1 MFIYENFQFLKGI
14 VLSKNFNI
22 SRECWIASRRQ
33 YNAEC
38 LLDYAKKQIPYEFVL
53 IIISEDIYI
62 RDLNYAFGIGVL
74 NIGSV
79 ISTFR
84 LENNIE
90 NLNKIILH
98 EVGHVF
104 GLTHCHSPCS
114 MGPSNNIND
123 VYQMKAS
130 YCQNCKIMLKNWSK

>member
-1 MFIYENFQFLKGI
+1 MYENYPFLKEI
-14 VLSKNFNI
+14 TLNKNFNLP
-22 SRECWIASRRQ
+22 RECWITPRRQ

-38 LLDYAKKQIPYEFVL
+38 LLDYVENQISDGFVFL
-53 IIISEDIYI
+53 IISEDIYI
-62 RDLNYAFGIGVL
+62 RDLNYVFGIGVPK
-74 NIGSV
+74 IGSV
-79 ISTFR
+79 ISTSR

-114 MGPSNNIND
+114 MTPSNNIND
-123 VYQMKAS
+123 VHQIQVS
-130 YCQNCKIMLKNWSK
+130 YCVNCKLKLNERAR